1 MDCIFCKIIAR
12 EIPSTLLYEDEELIA
27 FSDIAPQAPVHILI
41 VPKKHYASI
50 LEVDDYALPGKM
62 IALAQ
67 KLAKEQG
74 LAEKGFR
81 LIMNTGAEAGQSVQH
96 LHMHLLG
103 GRELSLTMA

>member
-1 MDCIFCKIIAR
+1 MDCLFCTIIAR
-12 EIPSTLLYEDEELIA
+12 ELPSTLLYEDEELIA